1 MALDTTKLC
10 ARLTLLGGLSSAALM
25 ASSAPVMAQSTT
37 DAKAQEIVVTGSY
50 LGNVRQE
57 DRASPVV
64 SVDAKTL
71 ERTGVASIGDLTR
84 FIPQNVGSTGGM
96 QDLQKGGADT
106 RDTRSANLRGLGS
119 GATLVLLNGRRVTTQ
134 AGDNFVNLNSLTPD
148 IAVNRVET
156 VLDGASSTY
165 GADAVAGVFNLIT
178 NTKFNGLKM
187 SAQYISMD
195 KSPAWNVQAMLGLG
209 NDRIHS
215 VFSASYRFQDNLQNG
230 DRAVTNFFNA
240 STTGYPGRFVLYGR
254 PLTSTGGNVIIN
266 GNNYTALYDANHA
279 ANGTLTV
286 VDPNCGLNG
295 TSSQYLPSTG
305 ATFGLGNC
313 AYSYQAQ
320 NPIRPQSK
328 SVNFHND
335 TTFEVAPGHTIF
347 AELSYYHQDSTRYGV
362 PSYAQTHN
370 GATPP
375 LMPANNPYNPFGVT
389 IGFLGRAI
397 GAQGFAGTYQYR
409 AMRDTVNQS
418 HYVLGARGD
427 LFQGWKYAVS
437 ATYSGSHTIARDRD
451 TDMNLFQAALN
462 GFGGPNCNI
471 RFNGAGSGAAAGVG
485 NCLWYSP
492 FQSDNATQNPALIY
506 NLQTDEFSD
515 YKNESFVGE
524 AVANGSL
531 AKING
536 RSLDIAVGVQARKE
550 KSRGIYSDLLL
561 SGFGGFIGPARN
573 YSYNRSV
580 KSAFIEGNYEL
591 VDGLNINAAA
601 RYEDYGGFNTTA
613 PKLAVNWRVI
623 PQISLRGSLSRA
635 FQAPA
640 IANGSAGLISTGVG
654 NITDPRDGTTTFRTI
669 ATYGNPN
676 LKPQTAEVFNF
687 GATFLPVPKMR
698 LSVDVWQ
705 FKYKNQI
712 QTQGAQAVISADPNS
727 SAVIRDA
734 TTGSA
739 QTVNVTSFNANS
751 GTKTSGIDVA
761 AQYRFNVGKVDV
773 TLRDSVTYLLKYDID
788 TGSTVYD
795 GIGFRNA
802 FNQSPGTASAAP
814 RWRSVAGADLAYGS
828 HALSLTWRYTSGVRD
843 DFGLNVGTV
852 PTDTIKAFSV
862 FDVQYTKSF
871 GAEDRYNLTAGMI
884 NALDTAPG
892 FAKFNGYLPS
902 ISDAFGRQIYA
913 RIGAKL

>member
-1 MALDTTKLC
+1 MNSSTRALLM
-10 ARLTLLGGLSSAALM
+10 GGLSGLAL
-25 ASSAPVMAQSTT
+25 AGAPAMAQTAPET
-37 DAKAQEIVVTGSY
+37 KPQEIIVTGSY

-57 DRASPVV
+57 DRASPIV
-64 SVDAKTL
+64 SVDSKAL
-71 ERTGVASIGDLTR
+71 EKTGVASIGDLTR

-119 GATLVLLNGRRVTTQ
+119 GATLVLLNGRRVTPQ
-134 AGDNFVNLNSLTPD
+134 AGDGYVNLNSLTPD

-178 NTKFNGLKM
+178 NTKFTGVKM
-187 SAQYISMD
+187 SAQFISMD
-195 KSPAWNVQAMLGLG
+195 KSPAWNVQAMVGLG

-254 PLTSTGGNVIIN
+254 PQTSTGGNVIIN
-266 GNNYTALYDANHA
+266 GNNYTALYDANKA
-279 ANGTLTV
+279 ANGMLTV
-286 VDPNCGLNG
+286 VDPNCGLSG
-295 TSSQYLPSTG
+295 TSSLYLPTAG

-328 SVNFHND
+328 SLNIHND
-335 TTFEVAPGHTIF
+335 TTFEVAPGHTIY
-347 AELSYYHQDSTRYGV
+347 AELSYYHQDSSRYGV

-375 LMPANNPYNPFGVT
+375 LMPASNPYNPFGVT

-409 AMRDTVNQS
+409 VMRDTVNQQ
-418 HYVLGARGD
+418 HYVLGARGK
-427 LFQGWKYAVS
+427 LFNDWKYAIS
-437 ATYSGSHTIARDRD
+437 ATYSGSHTIARDKD

-462 GFGGPNCNI
+462 GYGGPNCNI
-471 RFNGAGSGAAAGVG
+471 RFNGAGSGAVAGAG

-492 FQSDNATQNPALIY
+492 FQADNAKQDPALLY

-515 YKNESFVGE
+515 FKNEYFVGE

-531 AKING
+531 VTING
-536 RSLDIAVGVQARKE
+536 HSLDVAVGVQARKE

-573 YSYNRSV
+573 YSYTRNV
-580 KSAFIEGNYEL
+580 KSAFVEANYE
-591 VDGLNINAAA
+591 VIDGLNVNAAA
-601 RYEDYGGFNTTA
+601 RYEDYGGFNSTA
-613 PKLAVNWRVI
+613 PKVAVNWRVL

-640 IANGSAGLISTGVG
+640 IANSSNALISTGVG
-654 NITDPRDGTTTFRTI
+654 NITDPKDGTTTFRTI

-676 LKPQTAEVFNF
+676 LKPQTADVFNF

-698 LSVDVWQ
+698 LSVDFWQ
-705 FKYKNQI
+705 FKYNNQI
-712 QTQGAQAVISADPNS
+712 QTQGAQAVISANPNS
-727 SAVIRDA
+727 SAVIRDT

-739 QTVNVTSFNANS
+739 QTINVTSFNATS

-761 AQYRFNVGKVDV
+761 AQYGFNVGKVQV
-773 TLRDSVTYLLKYDID
+773 TLRDAVTYLLKYDID
-788 TGSTVYD
+788 TGSVVYD
-795 GIGFRNA
+795 GIGYRNA
-802 FNQSPGTASAAP
+802 FNQSPGSASAAP
-814 RWRSVAGADLAYGS
+814 RWRSVAGADFAYGT
-828 HALSLTWRYTSGVRD
+828 HDLSITWRYTSGVLD
-843 DFGLNVGTV
+843 DYGLNLGAA
-852 PTDTIKAFSV
+852 PTDRIKAFSV

-871 GAEDRYNLTAGMI
+871 GADDRFSFTAGMI
-884 NALDTAPG
+884 NAFDTAPG

-902 ISDAFGRQIYA
+902 ISDPFGRQIYA
-913 RIGAKL
+913 RVGAKF